1 MFLPFVWTFPPESPP
16 PVLFSTLCETLS
28 LMGEPR
34 RNCGPGPKRW
44 PTWNCNIWMI
54 WGDMWL
60 PALSHHYPCLWV
72 CCRGECYDA
81 KAVEQGQ
88 WQDKFI
94 ERKHSIQVQQHQD
107 GKVEA
112 GDWTGPGEKEMFV
125 AFFLPGESWLS
136 CGAAWC
142 WATGWL
148 ATNWQQAVG
157 RTKARPRRA
166 SSRLSYLPWTTASAG
181 CWMLSIILYH
191 CQIYTLQVLVGNC
204 LM

>member
-16 PVLFSTLCETLS
+16 PVLFSTLCEALS

-94 ERKHSIQVQQHQD
+94 ERKHIIQVQQHQD
-107 GKVEA
+107 VIGGSKVEV
-112 GDWTGPGEKEMFV
+112 GGWTGPGEKLICVVFTWWELV
-125 AFFLPGESWLS
+125 ELWS
-136 CGAAWC
+136 C
-142 WATGWL
+142 L
-148 ATNWQQAVG
+148 
-157 RTKARPRRA
+157 
-166 SSRLSYLPWTTASAG
+166 
-181 CWMLSIILYH
+181 MLSDW
-191 CQIYTLQVLVGNC
+191 LVGYELAAGGGKDEGKTPASIIKVILLTLNPC
-204 LM
+204 

>member
-107 GKVEA
+107 VIGGSKVEA
-112 GDWTGPGEKEMFV
+112 GGWTGPGEKEMFFCC
-125 AFFLPGESWLS
+125 FFYLVRVGWVVELLDVERLAGWLRTGSRRWEGRRQDPGEHHQGYLTYLEPLLVL
-136 CGAAWC
+136 AAEC
-142 WATGWL
+142 YL
-148 ATNWQQAVG
+148 LYYII
-157 RTKARPRRA
+157 ARFTH
-166 SSRLSYLPWTTASAG
+166 YQFW
-181 CWMLSIILYH
+181 
-191 CQIYTLQVLVGNC
+191 
-204 LM
+204 